1 MKLDMN
7 MGISLTGEEARGIDE
22 YVFHY
27 LIHAGWF
34 KTREEAEDWAGD
46 VLLEAI
52 LTYLEALGIDLSF
65 SDQRE
70 RVLVAREAAGHRII
84 LI

>member
-27 LIHAGWF
+27 LVHAGWF

-70 RVLVAREAAGHRII
+70 RVLVTRESAGRRII

>member
-70 RVLVAREAAGHRII
+70 RVLVAREAAGRRII